1 MKISLKQ
8 AHTAV
13 LFEATNSRGHTVAI
27 EGAEDIGGSGSAPS
41 PTEYLLMSHAGC
53 TAIDVADLLKKMRQ
67 PLRHLEVES
76 HGHLEANQIPRV
88 FTTIHLHFKLFGDI
102 QIRKAEK
109 AISMSLNQY
118 CTVSKMIDRIAHI
131 TYSFEIITNPVPH
144 NDASA

>member
-1 MKISLKQ
+1 MKITLKQ
-8 AHTAV
+8 VNDAV

-27 EGAEDIGGSGSAPS
+27 EGAQDIGGSDSAPS

-53 TAIDVADLLKKMRQ
+53 TAIDVSDLLKKMRQ

-76 HGHLEANQIPRV
+76 QGHLEVNKIPRV
-88 FTTIHLHFKLFGDI
+88 FTSIHLHFKLFGDI

-109 AISMSLNQY
+109 AIAMSLNQY

-131 TYSFEIITNPVPH
+131 TYSFEIITNPAPNNDVP
-144 NDASA
+144 A